1 MDQDDVDDS
10 DRHTGRPVRP
20 SPRTDLHRL
29 VARGHAERRSHP
41 GDGRRTEVVIT
52 PSGRLEVFQ
61 RLAPMF
67 AALAAL
73 DAGLGD
79 DERVVVERYLRGAT
93 AAMRALM

>member
-1 MDQDDVDDS
+1 M
-10 DRHTGRPVRP
+10 
-20 SPRTDLHRL
+20 
-29 VARGHAERRSHP
+29 
-41 GDGRRTEVVIT
+41 
-52 PSGRLEVFQ
+52 FQ